1 MGKGSKRRTG
11 ENTTDIVSNWDEIDW
26 GLKDTKDKEADK
38 KKDDRKRINDNES

>member
-11 ENTTDIVSNWDEIDW
+11 ENIGDIVSNWDDIDW
-26 GLKDTKDKEADK
+26 RLKDTKDDK